1 MARKRKEYTRE
12 FKEEA
17 VRLALES
24 NQSIIRVARELGIA
38 KATIYNW
45 IRAQEPKEDRNV
57 NGSESKETE
66 KEELERLRKD
76 NKRLRMEQEILK
88 KATAFFARE
97 KVGDMD

>member
-1 MARKRKEYTRE
+1 MARKRKEYTQE

-45 IRAQEPKEDRNV
+45 IRAQEPKEDRNI
-57 NGSESKETE
+57 SKETE

-97 KVGDMD
+97 RVGDMD

>member
-1 MARKRKEYTRE
+1 MARKRKEYTQE

-57 NGSESKETE
+57 SKETE

-97 KVGDMD
+97 RVGDMD

>member
-1 MARKRKEYTRE
+1 MARKRKEYTQE
-12 FKEEA
+12 FKEDA

-57 NGSESKETE
+57 SKETE

-97 KVGDMD
+97 RVGDMD